1 MSRKLL
7 DMLEKAIVD
16 IDFKYVLFSED
27 LNHTSYVTKPC
38 TGERIISLT

>member
-1 MSRKLL
+1 MSRKLFDIL
-7 DMLEKAIVD
+7 KTAIVD
-16 IDFKYVLFSED
+16 IDFKNVLFSED